1 MQILGKELIKTIALA
16 NNSGIRRVFFKI
28 VDNILIS
35 FHKVY
40 MCMWQ
45 LMSQTRGLA
54 VASIDQRK
62 QRMTIKY

>member
-16 NNSGIRRVFFKI
+16 NNSGIWRVFFKI

-40 MCMWQ
+40 VTTDE
-45 LMSQTRGLA
+45 SDKGTGR
-54 VASIDQRK
+54 SIKWPEKTADDD
-62 QRMTIKY
+62 

>member
-16 NNSGIRRVFFKI
+16 NNSGIRRGFFKI

-40 MCMWQ
+40 VTTDE
-45 LMSQTRGLA
+45 SDKGTGR
-54 VASIDQRK
+54 SIK
-62 QRMTIKY
+62 

>member
-16 NNSGIRRVFFKI
+16 NNSGIWRVFFKI

-40 MCMWQ
+40 VTTDE
-45 LMSQTRGLA
+45 SDKGTGR
-54 VASIDQRK
+54 D
-62 QRMTIKY
+62 IKWPEKTADDD

>member
-40 MCMWQ
+40 VTTDE
-45 LMSQTRGLA
+45 SDKGTGRG
-54 VASIDQRK
+54 
-62 QRMTIKY
+62 IKWPEKTADDD

>member
-16 NNSGIRRVFFKI
+16 NNSGIWRVFFKI

-40 MCMWQ
+40 VTTDE
-45 LMSQTRGLA
+45 SDKGTA
-54 VASIDQRK
+54 VASNDQRK

>member
-16 NNSGIRRVFFKI
+16 NNSGIWRVFFKI

-40 MCMWQ
+40 VTTDESDKGTGRC
-45 LMSQTRGLA
+45 
-54 VASIDQRK
+54 
-62 QRMTIKY
+62 IKWPEKTADDD

>member
-16 NNSGIRRVFFKI
+16 NNSGIWRVFFKI

-40 MCMWQ
+40 VTTDE
-45 LMSQTRGLA
+45 SDKGTGRG
-54 VASIDQRK
+54 
-62 QRMTIKY
+62 IKWPEKTGYDD